1 MESLLLCTLLYSLIK
16 VLCVMKRLNSQLQQ
30 DGAPLELILLI
41 RTLLAGCKEI
51 SFRVSQ
57 GSLAGVLG
65 STLSENVQGE
75 TQKKLDV
82 ISNQILKDTLSESGY
97 VKAISSE
104 EEDDVVPCNPEGN
117 YLVSFDPLDGSSNT
131 EINSL
136 IGTIFSI
143 THAPQW
149 MEADDPSAFLQP
161 GTQSVAAGYVL
172 YGPSTMLAMTT
183 GRGTHLYTL
192 DKTHG
197 GFLLTEAN
205 LQVPQD
211 TSEFSINASNQ
222 RHWEQ
227 PIQDYVADLIL
238 GTDGPRGKDYNMRW
252 VAAMVGDIHRV
263 LCRGGIFAYP
273 FDKRNPDKPGKLRL
287 LYEANPMAFLME
299 QAGGL
304 ASTGEGRI
312 MEVMPTE
319 IHQRI
324 PVIIGSAN
332 EVEACLGYYNR

>member
-1 MESLLLCTLLYSLIK
+1 
-16 VLCVMKRLNSQLQQ
+16 MKRLNSQLQQ

-41 RTLLAGCKEI
+41 RTLLAACKEI

-57 GSLAGVLG
+57 GALAGVLG

-104 EEDDVVPCNPEGN
+104 EEEDVVPCSPDGN

-143 THAPQW
+143 AHAPQW
-149 MEADDPSAFLQP
+149 MEPNDPSAFLQP
-161 GTQSVAAGYVL
+161 GTQMVAAGYVL

-197 GFLLTEAN
+197 GFLLTNAN
-205 LQVPQD
+205 IMVPEQ
-211 TSEFSINASNQ
+211 TNEFAINTSNQ
-222 RHWEQ
+222 RHWEE
-227 PIQDYVADLIL
+227 PIQRYIKELLA
-238 GTDGPRGKDYNMRW
+238 GSEGPRGKDYNMRW

-263 LCRGGIFAYP
+263 LCRGGIFMYP
-273 FDKRNPDKPGKLRL
+273 FDKRNPKMPSKLRL

-299 QAGGL
+299 QAGGV
-304 ASTGEGRI
+304 ASTGHGRI
-312 MEVMPTE
+312 MDVMPEE
-319 IHQRI
+319 IHQRV
-324 PVIIGSAN
+324 PVIIGSKE
-332 EVEACLGYYNR
+332 EVERCVAGFK

>member
-1 MESLLLCTLLYSLIK
+1 
-16 VLCVMKRLNSQLQQ
+16 MKRLNTQLQE

-57 GSLAGVLG
+57 GHLAGVLG
-65 STLSENVQGE
+65 SLLSENVQGE

-82 ISNQILKDTLSESGY
+82 ISNQILKDILKESGY

-104 EEDDVVPCNPEGN
+104 EEDDVVACNPEGK

-131 EINSL
+131 DINSL

-149 MEADDPSAFLQP
+149 MDADDPSAFLQP
-161 GTQSVAAGYVL
+161 GTQMVAAGYVL

-197 GFLLTEAN
+197 GFLLTEDN
-205 LQVPQD
+205 VTMPEQ
-211 TSEFSINASNQ
+211 TKEFAINSSNQ
-222 RHWEQ
+222 RHWEK
-227 PIQDYVADLIL
+227 PMQDYVTDLLL
-238 GTDGPRGKDYNMRW
+238 GDEGPREKNFNMRW
-252 VAAMVGDIHRV
+252 VGAMVGDIHRL

-273 FDKRNPDKPGKLRL
+273 FDKRNPKIPGKLRL
-287 LYEANPMAFLME
+287 LYEANPMSFLIE
-299 QAGGL
+299 QAGGA
-304 ASTGEGRI
+304 ASTGETRI
-312 MEVMPTE
+312 LEVMPRE
-319 IHQRI
+319 IHQRV
-324 PVIIGSAN
+324 PVIMGSKE
-332 EVEACLGYYNR
+332 EVETCLTYYQ

>member
-1 MESLLLCTLLYSLIK
+1 
-16 VLCVMKRLNSQLQQ
+16 MKRLNSQLQK

-41 RTLLAGCKEI
+41 RTLLAACKEI

-57 GSLAGVLG
+57 GELAGVLG

-82 ISNQILKDTLSESGY
+82 ISNQILKDILSESGY

-104 EEDDVVPCNPEGN
+104 EEEDVVPCSPDGN

-143 THAPQW
+143 AHAPQW
-149 MEADDPSAFLQP
+149 MDASDPSAFLQP
-161 GTQSVAAGYVL
+161 GTQMVAAGYVL
-172 YGPSTMLAMTT
+172 YGPSTKLAMTT

-197 GFLLTEAN
+197 GFLLTAAN
-205 LQVPQD
+205 IQVPEQ
-211 TSEFSINASNQ
+211 TSEFAINTSNA

-227 PIQDYVADLIL
+227 PIQDYINDLL
-238 GTDGPRGKDYNMRW
+238 AGEDGPRGKDYNMRW

-263 LCRGGIFAYP
+263 LCRGGVFMYP
-273 FDKRNPDKPGKLRL
+273 FDKRNPEKPGKLRL

-304 ASTGEGRI
+304 ASTGSGRI
-312 MEVMPTE
+312 MEVMPEE
-319 IHQRI
+319 IHQRV
-324 PVIIGSAN
+324 PVIIGSKE
-332 EVEACLGYYNR
+332 EVENCVARYS

>member
-1 MESLLLCTLLYSLIK
+1 
-16 VLCVMKRLNSQLQQ
+16 MKRLNSQLQQ

-41 RTLLAGCKEI
+41 RTLLAACKEI

-57 GSLAGVLG
+57 GALAGVLG

-104 EEDDVVPCNPEGN
+104 EEEDVVPCSPDGN

-143 THAPQW
+143 AHAPQW
-149 MEADDPSAFLQP
+149 MEPNDPSAFLQP
-161 GTQSVAAGYVL
+161 GTQMVAAGYVL
-172 YGPSTMLAMTT
+172 YGQSTMLAMTT

-197 GFLLTEAN
+197 GFLLTNAN
-205 LQVPQD
+205 IMVPEQ
-211 TSEFSINASNQ
+211 TNEFAINTSNQ
-222 RHWEQ
+222 RHWEE
-227 PIQDYVADLIL
+227 PIQRYIKELLA
-238 GTDGPRGKDYNMRW
+238 GSEGPRGKDYNMRW

-263 LCRGGIFAYP
+263 LCRGGIFMYP
-273 FDKRNPDKPGKLRL
+273 FDKRNPKMPGKLRL

-299 QAGGL
+299 QAGGV
-304 ASTGEGRI
+304 ASTGHGRI
-312 MEVMPTE
+312 MDVMPEE
-319 IHQRI
+319 IHQRV
-324 PVIIGSAN
+324 PVIIGSKE
-332 EVEACLGYYNR
+332 EVERCVAGFK

>member
-1 MESLLLCTLLYSLIK
+1 
-16 VLCVMKRLNSQLQQ
+16 MKRLNSQLQQ

-41 RTLLAGCKEI
+41 RTILAACKEI

-57 GSLAGVLG
+57 GALAGVLG

-82 ISNQILKDTLSESGY
+82 ISNQILKDTLGESGY

-104 EEDDVVPCNPEGN
+104 EEEGVVPCSPDGN

-149 MEADDPSAFLQP
+149 MDADDPSAFLQP
-161 GTQSVAAGYVL
+161 GTQIVAAGYVL

-197 GFLLTEAN
+197 GFLLTKGNIQLPTE
-205 LQVPQD
+205 
-211 TSEFSINASNQ
+211 TSEFAINTSNQ
-222 RHWEQ
+222 RHWEE
-227 PIQDYVADLIL
+227 PIQSYVSDLIA
-238 GTDGPRGKDYNMRW
+238 GSEGPREKDYNMRW

-263 LCRGGIFAYP
+263 LCRGGIFMYP
-273 FDKRNPDKPGKLRL
+273 FDKRNPEMPGKLRL
-287 LYEANPMAFLME
+287 LYEANPMAFLVE

-304 ASTGEGRI
+304 ASTGSGRI
-312 MEVMPTE
+312 MEVMPSE
-319 IHQRI
+319 IHQRV
-324 PVIIGSAN
+324 PTIIGSKD
-332 EVEACLGYYNR
+332 EVEACLSYYK

>member
-1 MESLLLCTLLYSLIK
+1 
-16 VLCVMKRLNSQLQQ
+16 MKRLNSQLQQ

-41 RTLLAGCKEI
+41 RTLLAACKEI

-57 GSLAGVLG
+57 GALAGVLG

-82 ISNQILKDTLSESGY
+82 ISNQILKDILSESGY

-104 EEDDVVPCNPEGN
+104 EEESVVPCSPDGN

-143 THAPQW
+143 AHAPQW
-149 MEADDPSAFLQP
+149 MKPDDPSAFLQP
-161 GTQSVAAGYVL
+161 GTQMVAAGYVL
-172 YGPSTMLAMTT
+172 YGPSTMLVMTT
-183 GRGTHLYTL
+183 GHGTHSYTL

-197 GFLLTEAN
+197 GFLLTTAN
-205 LQVPQD
+205 MKVPEQ

-222 RHWEQ
+222 RHWEA
-227 PIQDYVADLIL
+227 PIQKYISELIA
-238 GTDGPRGKDYNMRW
+238 GTEGPRGKDYNMRW

-263 LCRGGIFAYP
+263 LTRGGIFMYP
-273 FDKRNPDKPGKLRL
+273 FDKRNPEMPGKLRL

-299 QAGGL
+299 QAGGV
-304 ASTGEGRI
+304 ASTGQGRI
-312 MEVMPTE
+312 MEVMPEE
-319 IHQRI
+319 IHQRV
-324 PVIIGSAN
+324 PVIIGSKE
-332 EVEACLGYYNR
+332 EVEHCVSGYK

>member
-1 MESLLLCTLLYSLIK
+1 
-16 VLCVMKRLNSQLQQ
+16 MKRLNSQLQQ
-30 DGAPLELILLI
+30 DGAPLELIILI
-41 RTLLAGCKEI
+41 RTILAGCKEI

-57 GSLAGVLG
+57 GALAGVLG

-82 ISNQILKDTLSESGY
+82 ISNQILKDTLAESGY

-104 EEDDVVPCNPEGN
+104 EEDTVVPCNPEGK

-149 MEADDPSAFLQP
+149 MSSDDPSAFLQP
-161 GTQSVAAGYVL
+161 GTQMVAAGYVL

-197 GFLLTEAN
+197 GFLLTEPN
-205 LQVPQD
+205 VKVPED
-211 TSEFSINASNQ
+211 TAEFAINTSNQ
-222 RHWEQ
+222 RHWEE
-227 PIQDYVADLIL
+227 PIQQYVKDLIA
-238 GTDGPRGKDYNMRW
+238 GAEGPRGKDYNMRW

-273 FDKRNPDKPGKLRL
+273 FDKRNPKMPGKLRL

-299 QAGGL
+299 QAGGM
-304 ASTGEGRI
+304 ADTGQGRI
-312 MEVMPTE
+312 MEVMPEE
-319 IHQRI
+319 IHQRV
-324 PVIIGSAN
+324 PTLLGSKN
-332 EVEACLGYYNR
+332 EVLACLSYYN

>member
-1 MESLLLCTLLYSLIK
+1 
-16 VLCVMKRLNSQLQQ
+16 MKRLNSQLQQ

-41 RTLLAGCKEI
+41 RTLLAACKEI

-57 GSLAGVLG
+57 GALAGVLG

-82 ISNQILKDTLSESGY
+82 ISNQILKDILSESGY

-104 EEDDVVPCNPEGN
+104 EEEGVVPCSEDGN

-143 THAPQW
+143 AHAPQW
-149 MEADDPSAFLQP
+149 MEANDPSAFLQP
-161 GTQSVAAGYVL
+161 GTQMVAAGYVL

-197 GFLLTEAN
+197 GFLLTKDN
-205 LQVPQD
+205 IQVPEQ
-211 TSEFSINASNQ
+211 TSEFAINTSNA

-227 PIQDYVADLIL
+227 PIQDYINDLL
-238 GTDGPRGKDYNMRW
+238 AGSEGPRGKDYNMRW

-263 LCRGGIFAYP
+263 LCRGGIFMYP
-273 FDKRNPDKPGKLRL
+273 FDKRNPEKPGKLRL

-299 QAGGL
+299 QAGGV

-319 IHQRI
+319 IHQRV
-324 PVIIGSAN
+324 PVIIGSKE
-332 EVEACLGYYNR
+332 EVETCVSKYQ

>member
-1 MESLLLCTLLYSLIK
+1 
-16 VLCVMKRLNSQLQQ
+16 MKRLNSQLQK

-57 GSLAGVLG
+57 GALAGVLG

-82 ISNQILKDTLSESGY
+82 ISNQILKDILKESGY

-104 EEDDVVPCNPEGN
+104 EEDDVVACHPDGK

-143 THAPQW
+143 SHAPQW
-149 MEADDPSAFLQP
+149 MEPDDPSAFLQP
-161 GTQSVAAGYVL
+161 GTQMVAAGYVL
-172 YGPSTMLAMTT
+172 YGPSTLLAMTT
-183 GRGTHLYTL
+183 GRGTHIYTL

-197 GFLLTEAN
+197 GFLLTHPNIE
-205 LQVPQD
+205 VP
-211 TSEFSINASNQ
+211 TETKEFAINASNQ
-222 RHWEQ
+222 RHWEAPMQ
-227 PIQDYVADLIL
+227 NYITDLL
-238 GTDGPRGKDYNMRW
+238 AGEEGPRGKDYNMRW

-263 LCRGGIFAYP
+263 LCRGGIFMYP
-273 FDKRNPDKPGKLRL
+273 FDKRNPAKPGKLRL

-304 ASTGEGRI
+304 ASTGECRI

-319 IHQRI
+319 IHQRV
-324 PVIIGSAN
+324 PVILGSKD
-332 EVEACLGYYNR
+332 EVEACLSYYD

>member
-1 MESLLLCTLLYSLIK
+1 
-16 VLCVMKRLNSQLQQ
+16 MKRLNSQLQQ

-57 GSLAGVLG
+57 GALAGVLG

-82 ISNQILKDTLSESGY
+82 ISNQILKDMLQESGY

-104 EEDDVVPCNPEGN
+104 EEDDVVACSPDGN

-143 THAPQW
+143 AHAPQW

-161 GTQSVAAGYVL
+161 GTQMVAAGYVL
-172 YGPSTMLAMTT
+172 YGPSTMLALTT

-197 GFLLTEAN
+197 GFLLTDAN
-205 LQVPQD
+205 IQIPQD
-211 TSEFSINASNQ
+211 TNEFAINASNQ
-222 RHWEQ
+222 RHWEAPMQ
-227 PIQDYVADLIL
+227 TYIADLIA
-238 GTDGPRGKDYNMRW
+238 GKEGPRAQDFNMRW

-273 FDKRNPDKPGKLRL
+273 SDKRDPDMPGKLRL
-287 LYEANPMAFLME
+287 LYEANPMAFLVE

-312 MEVMPTE
+312 MEVMPSD
-319 IHQRI
+319 IHQRV
-324 PVIIGSAN
+324 PVLIGSKN
-332 EVEACLGYYNR
+332 EIDTCLSYLQKG

>member
-1 MESLLLCTLLYSLIK
+1 
-16 VLCVMKRLNSQLQQ
+16 MKRLNSQLQA
-30 DGAPLELILLI
+30 DGCPLELILLI
-41 RTLLAGCKEI
+41 RTLLAACKEI

-57 GSLAGVLG
+57 GALAGVLG

-82 ISNQILKDTLSESGY
+82 ISNRIILDTLRESGY

-104 EEDDVVPCNPEGN
+104 EEEKVVGCNPEGK

-143 THAPQW
+143 SHAPQW
-149 MEADDPSAFLQP
+149 MDADDPAAFLQP
-161 GTQSVAAGYVL
+161 GSQQVAAGYVL

-197 GFLLTEAN
+197 GFLVTQAN
-205 LQVPQD
+205 IQVPQD
-211 TSEFSINASNQ
+211 TAEFAINSSNQ
-222 RHWEQ
+222 RHWQEPMQ
-227 PIQDYVADLIL
+227 RYVADLL
-238 GTDGPRGKDYNMRW
+238 AGTEGPRGKDYNMRW

-273 FDKRNPDKPGKLRL
+273 FDKRNPKTPGKLRL

-304 ASTGEGRI
+304 ASTGNGRI
-312 MEVMPTE
+312 MEIMPQE
-319 IHQRI
+319 IHQRV
-324 PVIIGSAN
+324 PVILGSKN
-332 EVEACLGYYNR
+332 EVEACLEYYK

>member
-1 MESLLLCTLLYSLIK
+1 
-16 VLCVMKRLNSQLQQ
+16 MKRLNSQLQD
-30 DGAPLELILLI
+30 DGAPTELILLI

-82 ISNQILKDTLSESGY
+82 ISNQILKDILSDSGY

-104 EEDDVVPCNPEGN
+104 EEDNVVPCNPEGK

-131 EINSL
+131 DINSL

-143 THAPQW
+143 SHAPQW
-149 MEADDPSAFLQP
+149 MKADDPSAFLQP

-197 GFLLTEAN
+197 GFLVTEAN
-205 LQVPQD
+205 IQVPA
-211 TSEFSINASNQ
+211 TTAEFAINTSNQ
-222 RHWEQ
+222 RHWEK
-227 PIQDYVADLIL
+227 PIQNYIADLIA
-238 GTDGPRGKDYNMRW
+238 GEEGPRGKDYNMRW

-263 LCRGGIFAYP
+263 LSRGGIFMYP
-273 FDKRNPDKPGKLRL
+273 FDKRNPKMPGKLRL

-299 QAGGL
+299 QAGGVGD
-304 ASTGEGRI
+304 TGSGRI
-312 MEVMPTE
+312 MEVMPSE
-319 IHQRI
+319 IHQRV
-324 PVIIGSAN
+324 PVLLGSKE
-332 EVEACLGYYNR
+332 EVEACLSYYK

>member
-1 MESLLLCTLLYSLIK
+1 
-16 VLCVMKRLNSQLQQ
+16 MKRLNSQLQQ

-57 GSLAGVLG
+57 GALAGVLG

-82 ISNQILKDTLSESGY
+82 ISNQILKDILRESGY

-104 EEDDVVPCNPEGN
+104 EEDDVVPCNPEGK

-143 THAPQW
+143 AHAPQW
-149 MEADDPSAFLQP
+149 MDADDPSAFLQP
-161 GTQSVAAGYVL
+161 GTQMVAAGYVL

-197 GFLLTEAN
+197 GFLVTERNIELPA
-205 LQVPQD
+205 QTQ
-211 TSEFSINASNQ
+211 EFAINASNQ
-222 RHWEQ
+222 RHWEA
-227 PIQDYVADLIL
+227 PIQNYIADLML
-238 GTDGPRGKDYNMRW
+238 GSEGPRGKDFNMRW

-263 LCRGGIFAYP
+263 LCRGGIFMYP
-273 FDKRNPDKPGKLRL
+273 FDKRNPSKPGKLRL
-287 LYEANPMAFLME
+287 LYEANPMAFLVE

-304 ASTGEGRI
+304 ADTGAGRI

-319 IHQRI
+319 IHQRV
-324 PVIIGSAN
+324 PVLIGSKE
-332 EVEACLGYYNR
+332 EVETCLSYYQDADSE

>member
-1 MESLLLCTLLYSLIK
+1 
-16 VLCVMKRLNSQLQQ
+16 MKRLNSQLQQ

-41 RTLLAGCKEI
+41 RTLLAACKEI

-57 GSLAGVLG
+57 GALAGVLG

-82 ISNQILKDTLSESGY
+82 ISNQILKDILSESGY

-104 EEDDVVPCNPEGN
+104 EEENVVPCSPDGK

-143 THAPQW
+143 AHAPQW
-149 MEADDPSAFLQP
+149 MKPEDPSAFLQP
-161 GTQSVAAGYVL
+161 GTQMVAAGYVL
-172 YGPSTMLAMTT
+172 YGPSTMLVMTT
-183 GRGTHLYTL
+183 GHGTHSYTL

-197 GFLLTEAN
+197 GFLLTTANMKVPEA
-205 LQVPQD
+205 

-222 RHWEQ
+222 RHWEA
-227 PIQDYVADLIL
+227 PIQEYISELLA
-238 GTDGPRGKDYNMRW
+238 GTEGSRGKDYNMRW

-263 LCRGGIFAYP
+263 LTRGGIFLYP
-273 FDKRNPDKPGKLRL
+273 FDKRNPEMPGKLRL

-299 QAGGL
+299 QAGGV
-304 ASTGEGRI
+304 ASTGDGRI
-312 MEVMPTE
+312 MDVMPEE
-319 IHQRI
+319 IHQRV
-324 PVIIGSAN
+324 PVIIGSKE
-332 EVEACLGYYNR
+332 EVEHCVACYK

>member
-1 MESLLLCTLLYSLIK
+1 
-16 VLCVMKRLNSQLQQ
+16 MKRLNSQLQK

-57 GSLAGVLG
+57 GALAGVLG

-82 ISNQILKDTLSESGY
+82 ISNQILKDILRESGY

-104 EEDDVVPCNPEGN
+104 EEDSVVPCNPEGK
-117 YLVSFDPLDGSSNT
+117 YLVSFDPLDGTSNT

-136 IGTIFSI
+136 IGTIFSVA
-143 THAPQW
+143 HAPQW
-149 MEADDPSAFLQP
+149 MDADDPSAFLQP
-161 GTQSVAAGYVL
+161 GTQMVAAGYVL

-197 GFLLTEAN
+197 GFLVTERNIELPA
-205 LQVPQD
+205 QTQ
-211 TSEFSINASNQ
+211 EFAINASNQ
-222 RHWEQ
+222 RHWEA
-227 PIQDYVADLIL
+227 PIQNYIADLML
-238 GTDGPRGKDYNMRW
+238 GSEGPRGKDFNMRW

-263 LCRGGIFAYP
+263 LCRGGIFMYP
-273 FDKRNPDKPGKLRL
+273 FDKRNPSKPGKLRL
-287 LYEANPMAFLME
+287 LYEANPMAFLVE

-304 ASTGEGRI
+304 ADTGAGRI

-319 IHQRI
+319 IHQRV
-324 PVIIGSAN
+324 PVLIGSKE
-332 EVEACLGYYNR
+332 EVETCLSYYEKGE

>member
-1 MESLLLCTLLYSLIK
+1 
-16 VLCVMKRLNSQLQQ
+16 MKRLNSQLQD
-30 DGAPLELILLI
+30 DGAPMELILLI

-51 SFRVSQ
+51 AFRVSQ
-57 GSLAGVLG
+57 GALAGVLG

-82 ISNQILKDTLSESGY
+82 ISNQILKDILKDSGY

-104 EEDDVVPCNPEGN
+104 EEDDVVACNPDGK

-131 EINSL
+131 DINSL

-143 THAPQW
+143 SHAPQW
-149 MEADDPSAFLQP
+149 MKPDDPSAFLQP

-172 YGPSTMLAMTT
+172 YGPSAMLAMTT
-183 GRGTHLYTL
+183 GRGTHIYTL

-197 GFLLTEAN
+197 GFLLTKAN
-205 LQVPQD
+205 VQVPEQ
-211 TSEFSINASNQ
+211 TAEFAINTSNQ
-222 RHWEQ
+222 RHWEE
-227 PIQDYVADLIL
+227 PIQNYVADLIA
-238 GTDGPRGKDYNMRW
+238 GEDGPRGKDYNMRW

-263 LCRGGIFAYP
+263 LTRGGIFLYP
-273 FDKRNPDKPGKLRL
+273 FDKRNPNKPGKLRL

-304 ASTGEGRI
+304 ASTGSGRI

-319 IHQRI
+319 IHQRV
-324 PVIIGSAN
+324 PVLLGSKE
-332 EVEACLGYYNR
+332 EVQTCLEYYK

>member
-1 MESLLLCTLLYSLIK
+1 
-16 VLCVMKRLNSQLQQ
+16 MKRLNSQLQD
-30 DGAPLELILLI
+30 DGAPMELILLI

-82 ISNQILKDTLSESGY
+82 ISNQILKDILSDSGY

-104 EEDDVVPCNPEGN
+104 EEDDVVACHPEGK

-131 EINSL
+131 DINSL

-143 THAPQW
+143 SHAPQW
-149 MEADDPSAFLQP
+149 MTPDDPSAFLQP

-197 GFLLTEAN
+197 GFLLTKAN
-205 LQVPQD
+205 VQVPEA
-211 TSEFSINASNQ
+211 TAEFAINTSNQ
-222 RHWEQ
+222 RHWEE
-227 PIQDYVADLIL
+227 PIQNYIADLIA
-238 GTDGPRGKDYNMRW
+238 GEEGPRGKDYNMRW

-263 LCRGGIFAYP
+263 LSRGGIFMYP
-273 FDKRNPDKPGKLRL
+273 FDKRNPKMPGKLRL

-304 ASTGEGRI
+304 GDTGTGRI
-312 MEVMPTE
+312 MEVMPSE
-319 IHQRI
+319 IHQRV
-324 PVIIGSAN
+324 PVLLGSKE
-332 EVEACLGYYNR
+332 EVEACLAYYK